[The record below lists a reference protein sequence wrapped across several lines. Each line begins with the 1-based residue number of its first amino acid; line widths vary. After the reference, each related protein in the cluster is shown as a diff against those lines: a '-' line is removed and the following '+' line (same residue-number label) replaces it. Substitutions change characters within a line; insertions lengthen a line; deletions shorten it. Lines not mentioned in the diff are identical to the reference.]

1 MKLSANS
8 DNINYHPIS
17 VYAQVMDFSTGIEIH
32 NVVTVDTERGYY
44 DRINTSWI
52 VSASGRLIID
62 RIWNEN
68 LIVRFSTRTPKP
80 LLTSYHN
87 NNPVILFG
95 NKTSP

>member
-1 MKLSANS
+1 MKLSVNI
-8 DNINYHPIS
+8 DNLYYHPIS

-52 VSASGRLIID
+52 VSASGKILID

-68 LIVRFSTRTPKP
+68 LIVRFSTHTPKS
-80 LLTSYHN
+80 LLTSYYN
-87 NNPVILFG
+87 NNPVYIIW
-95 NKTSP
+95 